1 MKLSNSI
8 CKFIPTKN
16 YNKDLKTINFVYE
29 SELKKLKQ
37 PFIKPIF
44 VMNLVIKGNGILKV
58 NNKEFELNSGTVFF
72 AFPGCPF
79 KLLGSDDFRYIY
91 ISFMG
96 TNAANLL
103 NDFGINI
110 ENPVCS
116 NMDSVI
122 PFWLD
127 SIRRINQQNANVL
140 TESVLLYTLSFLN
153 NPNKEIKLKKNNENL
168 FELIVDYIDN
178 HFMDTDISIKKI
190 ADVFS
195 YTEKY
200 ISALFSKNM
209 KTKFKSYLNDMR
221 IQYANKLIEDGET
234 SVSKISE
241 LCGYS
246 DSLYF
251 SKVYKEKTGKSPKQK
266 IKSR

>member
-1 MKLSNSI
+1 MGNSI

-44 VMNLVIKGNGILKV
+44 VMNLVIKGKGILKA
-58 NNKEFELNSGTVFF
+58 NNTESELNSGTVFF
-72 AFPGCPF
+72 NFPGYPF
-79 KLLGSDDFRYIY
+79 ELSGSDDFRYIY

-103 NDFGINI
+103 NDFGINPQNSI
-110 ENPVCS
+110 YSE
-116 NMDSVI
+116 MDFVI

-153 NPNKEIKLKKNNENL
+153 NEKKELILKKNNENL

-178 HFMDTDISIKKI
+178 HYMDSDISIKKI

-200 ISALFSKNM
+200 ISSLFCKNM
-209 KTKFKSYLNDMR
+209 KIKFKSYLSDLR

-234 SVSKISE
+234 SVSKIAES
-241 LCGYS
+241 CGYQ

-251 SKVYKEKTGKSPKQK
+251 SKVYKQSTGKTPREK